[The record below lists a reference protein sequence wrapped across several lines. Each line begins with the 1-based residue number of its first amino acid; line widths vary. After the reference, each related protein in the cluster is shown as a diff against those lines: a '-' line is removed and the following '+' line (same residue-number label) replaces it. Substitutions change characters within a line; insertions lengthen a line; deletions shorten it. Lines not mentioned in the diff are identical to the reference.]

1 VRTQTVVIGAGQAG
15 LALSH
20 WLRAIESPHVLLE
33 RGRVGERWRSER
45 WDSLVLLTPNQFNG
59 LPGAPPHPDGHGF
72 LDRRGVIAYLEAYA
86 ARAPV
91 REQTTV
97 TRVRRAGGGFRVE
110 TDRGTWHAANVVIA
124 TGDCDVPY
132 VPAAADAVPAG
143 LHQLHASAY
152 RRPADLPP
160 GGVLVVGAGPSGQQ
174 LAAELRGTGRRVV
187 LATGRHA
194 RMPRRYR
201 GRDAFSWLHATG
213 LLETHAADVPDFA
226 AARRAPSFPVSGAA
240 GGHSLGLDR
249 LAALGVEVTGRLCG
263 FAGRYAVLAGDLP
276 ATVADADRRLR
287 RVLGAIDA
295 YIARTG
301 AHAGPP
307 ESLHPLELP
316 PAPALLPLDGI
327 GTVLWATGYGRA
339 YPWLDVP
346 VLDGDGELIHH
357 EGMTAVPGLYALGLR
372 FQRRRNSH
380 FIGGVGSDAARLA
393 GIIALTAP
401 APRSGPGA
409 HTPGSGGRAARRPHD
424 RRPRA
429 PR

>member
-15 LALSH
+15 LALSYC
-20 WLRAIESPHVLLE
+20 LRAAASPHVLLE

-45 WDSLVLLTPNQFNG
+45 WDSLVLLTPNRFNG
-59 LPGAPPHPDGHGF
+59 LPGAPAHPEPAGF
-72 LDRRGVIAYLEAYA
+72 LDRRGVIAYLDAYA
-86 ARAPV
+86 AGAPV
-91 REQTTV
+91 REHTTV
-97 TRVRRAGGGFRVE
+97 TRVTRARGGFAVE

-132 VPAAADAVPAG
+132 VPAIADGVPAD
-143 LHQLHASAY
+143 LHQLHASSY
-152 RRPADLPP
+152 RRPEELPP

-174 LAAELRGTGRRVV
+174 LAAELRGAGRRVV
-187 LATGRHA
+187 VATGRHA

-201 GRDAFSWLHATG
+201 GRDVFSWLHATG
-213 LLETHAADVPDFA
+213 QLEAHAAEVPDLA
-226 AARRAPSFPVSGAA
+226 RARRAPSFPVSGAA
-240 GGHSLGLDR
+240 GGQSLGLDR
-249 LAALGVEVTGRLCG
+249 LAALGVEVTGRLRG
-263 FAGRYAVLAGDLP
+263 FAGRHAVLAGDLP
-276 ATVADADRRLR
+276 ATVADADRRMR
-287 RVLGAIDA
+287 RVLGDIDA
-295 YIARTG
+295 YIERTG
-301 AHAGPP
+301 TRAAPP
-307 ESLHPLELP
+307 EPLQPFEPP
-316 PAPALLPLDGI
+316 PAPVLLPLDGF

-357 EGMTAVPGLYALGLR
+357 EGVTAVPGLFALGLR

-380 FIGGVGSDAARLA
+380 FVGGVGRDAARLA
-393 GIIALTAP
+393 AIIALTAP

-409 HTPGSGGRAARRPHD
+409 RTPGSGGRAVRRPHG